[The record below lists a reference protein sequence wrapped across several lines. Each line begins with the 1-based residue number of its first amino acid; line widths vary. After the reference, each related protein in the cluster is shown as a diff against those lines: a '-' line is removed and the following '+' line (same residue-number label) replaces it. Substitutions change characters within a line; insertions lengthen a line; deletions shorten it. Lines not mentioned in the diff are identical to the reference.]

1 MQTKTKIL
9 LGIPTNRLIQ
19 PQTVQSLLEMVKE
32 SEDEIV
38 VKLATQGYTIAE
50 NRNYLATQAL
60 KEKCTH
66 LMMIDDDMI
75 FPSNTLNR
83 LLDHDVDFVGVV
95 AHSRCLPP
103 LPVVT
108 TFDQEE
114 MSVADRL
121 LGKYSFPDVPFKVK
135 GIGGGVVLI
144 KTDLFN
150 KIERPWFAN
159 ENYDTG
165 MTKVGEDYYFCNK
178 VLNAGFDIW
187 CDPTL
192 KINHIGNYLY

>member
-1 MQTKTKIL
+1 MHKIL

-19 PQTVQSLLEMVKE
+19 PQTVLSLLDMVKN
-32 SEDEIV
+32 SKHEII
-38 VKLATQGYTIAE
+38 VKMATQGYTIAE
-50 NRNYLATQAL
+50 NRNYLATQAI
-60 KEKCTH
+60 KEKCSH

-75 FPSNTLNR
+75 FPSNTLDT
-83 LLDHDVDFVGVV
+83 LLLNDKDFVGVL

-108 TFDQEE
+108 TFDQDEI
-114 MSVADRL
+114 STADRL
-121 LGKYSFPDVPFKVK
+121 LGKYNFPETLFKVK

-144 KTDLFN
+144 KTDVFN
-150 KIERPWFAN
+150 KVSRPWFAN

-178 VLNAGFDIW
+178 VLDAGIDIW

-192 KINHIGNYLY
+192 KIGHIGNYIY

>member
-1 MQTKTKIL
+1 MHKIL

-19 PQTVQSLLEMVKE
+19 PQTVLSLLDMVKN
-32 SEDEIV
+32 SQCEIII
-38 VKLATQGYTIAE
+38 KMATQGYTIAE
-50 NRNYLATQAL
+50 NRNYLATQAI
-60 KEKCTH
+60 KEKCSH

-75 FPSNTLNR
+75 FPSDTLNTL
-83 LLDHDVDFVGVV
+83 LSHDKDFVGVL

-108 TFDQEE
+108 TFDQDEI
-114 MSVADRL
+114 STTDRL
-121 LGKYSFPDVPFKVK
+121 LGKYNFPDTLFKVK
-135 GIGGGVVLI
+135 GIGGGIVLI
-144 KTDLFN
+144 KTEVFEN
-150 KIERPWFAN
+150 ISRPWFAN

-178 VLNAGFDIW
+178 VLEIGKEIW

-192 KINHIGNYLY
+192 KIGHIGNYIY